1 MNEESKCPVTG
12 HAGRT
17 SAGRG
22 TSNRDWW
29 PNQLNLGILH
39 QHAPAS
45 NPMGQDFKYAK
56 EFKKL
61 DLAALKKDLYRLMKD
76 SQEWWP
82 ADWGH
87 YGGLFIRMAWHSAG
101 TYRTADG
108 RGGGGTGNQRFAPVN
123 SWPDNGNLDKARRL
137 LWPVKQKYGNKISWA
152 DLMIL
157 AGNCALE
164 SMGFKTFGFGGGRVD
179 IWQPEEDIYWG
190 SEKTWL
196 GDKRYSGDRE
206 LENPLAAV
214 QMGLIYVNPEGP
226 NGKPDPVA
234 SGRDVRETFAR
245 MAMNDEETVALVAGG
260 HTFGKAHGAG
270 DPALVGP
277 EPEAAP
283 IEQQGLGWINRF
295 GTGKGAHTTT
305 SGIEGAWKPNPTK
318 WDNGL
323 LRHAVRLRVGACE
336 EPGRR
341 LAMAG
346 QGRQA
351 GST

>member
-1 MNEESKCPVTG
+1 MTDRNGCPFHATTG
-12 HAGRT
+12 RAT
-17 SAGRG
+17 FGRG
-22 TSNRDWW
+22 ASNRDWW
-29 PNQLNLGILH
+29 PHQLNLGILH

-45 NPMGQDFKYAK
+45 NPLGAEFDYAA
-56 EFKKL
+56 EFRKL
-61 DLAALKKDLYRLMKD
+61 DYAALKRDLAALMTD
-76 SQEWWP
+76 SQAWWP

-87 YGGLFIRMAWHSAG
+87 YGGLMIRMAWHAAG

-137 LWPVKQKYGNKISWA
+137 LWPIKRKYGNRLSWA

-157 AGNCALE
+157 AGNVALE
-164 SMGFKTFGFGGGRVD
+164 SMGFRTFGFGGGRADV
-179 IWQPEEDIYWG
+179 WQPEEDIYWG
-190 SEKTWL
+190 KESTWL
-196 GDKRYSGDRE
+196 GDERYRGDRE

-226 NGKPDPVA
+226 NGNPDPVA

-283 IEQQGLGWINRF
+283 IEAQGLGWINRF
-295 GTGKGAHTTT
+295 GTGKGADTTT
-305 SGIEGAWKPNPTK
+305 SGIEGAWKPNPATSK
-318 WDNGL
+318 
-323 LRHAVRLRVGACE
+323 
-336 EPGRR
+336 
-341 LAMAG
+341 
-346 QGRQA
+346 
-351 GST
+351 